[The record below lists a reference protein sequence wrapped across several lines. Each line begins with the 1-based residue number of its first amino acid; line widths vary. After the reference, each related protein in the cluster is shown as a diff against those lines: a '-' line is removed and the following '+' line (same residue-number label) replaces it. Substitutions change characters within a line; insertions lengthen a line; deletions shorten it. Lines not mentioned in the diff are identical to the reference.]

1 MPDTSADTTPDRL
14 RTPFYVTTPIYY
26 VNDAPH
32 IGHAYTTIA
41 ADALARWRRL
51 WGDDV
56 VFLTGT
62 DEHGLKIQRAAE
74 AEGLTPI
81 ELADPRSQTFRD
93 AWELLDISNT
103 DFIRTTEPR
112 HYQAVQTMLERV
124 YQAGDIELGTYE

>member
-1 MPDTSADTTPDRL
+1 RAGERRVGAGRGRRRRARPRRPEAAGLRRRRPTAGQIAARRL
-14 RTPFYVTTPIYY
+14 RDPRYRGRVAQPFYLTTPIYY

-32 IGHAYTTIA
+32 IGHAYTTLA

-74 AEGLTPI
+74 EHGVTPR
-81 ELADPRSQTFRD
+81 EWADQTSERFR
-93 AWELLDISNT
+93 E
-103 DFIRTTEPR
+103 
-112 HYQAVQTMLERV
+112 
-124 YQAGDIELGTYE
+124 